1 MFRNKLF
8 WIVIGIIILAGGG
21 YAAYTFWFAP
31 QETVESAPAMETGT
45 VTVGDLSITAAGSGQ
60 LMASTEVNLAFS
72 SSGTLKGLS
81 VQVGDKVNAGDV
93 LAWIDDNS
101 ARQTVAA
108 AEQQV
113 MQAGQALAVAQAQ
126 AELALIQ
133 AQADLDTAQS
143 NLDDLLN
150 WAPDEDEIA
159 MAQAEL
165 TSAQASY
172 QNALAKSKV
181 DQTVSSRISLDQAI
195 AGLST
200 AQANYANAMSADRDW
215 EKDITTTRENAAAA
229 VLKAQQNLE
238 IAQASYSLN
247 TINSTY
253 ADIQSARV
261 KVVSA
266 QATLDELKNAPEEAE
281 ITAAQ
286 IQMQQATLAMEQ
298 AKLALADQGDGKT
311 AAARDAEL
319 TLEQAQL
326 KLTAAQNTLA
336 GTTLAAP
343 FAGTVTA
350 VNAEIGE
357 SINGTAIVLANLDT
371 PMIEF
376 WVEETDM
383 NSVAVGYP
391 INIIFEALPDY
402 VYAGKIER
410 VEPVLATVGSTPA
423 VQIWGSIDTSSHP
436 VQLLGNMNADV
447 EIVAGEAK
455 NAVLVPVQALREMGD
470 QYTVFVVKDSGELE
484 MRTVEIGLM
493 DYVNAE
499 VKSGLESGET
509 VSLGDGSESS
519 SATINSAIDTQ
530 EQQMGPPDGGFMPG
544 GMP

>member
-1 MFRNKLF
+1 MLRKKLF
-8 WIVIGIIILAGGG
+8 WIVIGILILAGGG
-21 YAAYTFWFAP
+21 YAGYTFWFAP
-31 QETVESAPAMETGT
+31 KQTVESAPAMETGT

-60 LMASTEVNLAFS
+60 LVASTEVNLAFS

-101 ARQTVAA
+101 AQQAVAA
-108 AEQQV
+108 AEQQL
-113 MQAGQALAVAQAQ
+113 MQAEQALAMAQAQ

-143 NLDDLLN
+143 SLDELLN

-172 QNALAKSKV
+172 QNTLAKSKV
-181 DQTVSSRISLDQAI
+181 DQTVSSRVSLDQAI
-195 AGLST
+195 AGLSE
-200 AQANYANAMSADRDW
+200 AQAEYANAMSAGRDW

-247 TINSTY
+247 SINSTY
-253 ADIQSARV
+253 ADVQSAKA

-266 QATLDELKNAPEEAE
+266 QAALDELKNPPEESE

-298 AKLALADQGDGKT
+298 AKLALADQGNGKT
-311 AAARDAEL
+311 AATRDAEL
-319 TLEQAQL
+319 TLEQARL

-336 GTTLAAP
+336 GTTLVAP

-350 VNAEIGE
+350 VNAEVGE
-357 SINGTAIVLANLDT
+357 SVNGTAIVLANLDT

-383 NSVAVGYP
+383 NSVAVDYP
-391 INIIFEALPDY
+391 INVIFEALPDY
-402 VYAGKIER
+402 VYTGKVER

-423 VQIWGSIDTSSHP
+423 VQIWGSIDTSQYP
-436 VQLLGNMNADV
+436 AQLLGGMNADV

-455 NAVLVPVQALREMGD
+455 NALLVPVQALREMGAN
-470 QYTVFVVKDSGELE
+470 QYTVFVVKDNGELE
-484 MRTVEIGLM
+484 MRTVEVGLM

-499 VKSGLESGET
+499 VKSGLEQGET

-519 SATINSAIDTQ
+519 SATINSNINTQ
-530 EQQMGPPDGGFMPG
+530 QQMGPPDGGFMPG